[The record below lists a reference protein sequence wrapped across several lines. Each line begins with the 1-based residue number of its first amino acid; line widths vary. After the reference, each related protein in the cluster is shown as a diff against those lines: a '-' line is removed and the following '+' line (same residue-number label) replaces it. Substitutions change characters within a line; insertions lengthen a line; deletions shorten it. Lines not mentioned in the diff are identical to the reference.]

1 MTENDEITDGVNKDK
16 QITETDREEK
26 GMIVTFAR
34 LILLDNLTVLMQHT
48 VRRNITKDYSSV
60 LIANIMV
67 ATT

>member
-1 MTENDEITDGVNKDK
+1 MTENYEITDGVNKDK

>member
-1 MTENDEITDGVNKDK
+1 MTENYEITDGVNKDK

-26 GMIVTFAR
+26 GMIVTFTR

-48 VRRNITKDYSSV
+48 VRRNITKDYTSV

>member
-26 GMIVTFAR
+26 GMIVTFTR